1 MTTKFSS
8 NSFISRMSY
17 KNLNHSALRAMLV
30 ILLFALSI
38 GNAWAGGGGNS
49 TYKAQVNVSVA
60 SASPT
65 GAGTVYVSTANNY
78 PEGDNTKSTST
89 STTAGVSQSKE
100 ASDAPT
106 FTFYV
111 KAVPNQGYYMQS
123 WAFGSWT
130 SAPGSTTTATSQ
142 SGTVKGTTGTATAT
156 AAATF
161 ASVKVTAAPADVNI
175 NAENPSAT
183 YPDAAGSVVGFTLNG
198 SNATNDY
205 TTGGE
210 GDSRWVITA
219 WPTRASSTNIT
230 FNYKFVGNGSYGA
243 DNRTIVKTVTL
254 KGYVDETVKTCT
266 LTAKYPNP
274 KVIGGVNQEI
284 FTTYK
289 AAADQETVTKTAA
302 FDVLYGD
309 NANNFTAAFSGAT
322 GGGAWTITGISVDQA
337 NQKATVTYTFNG
349 NKVPGV
355 HQATLTLTANDCHG
369 WNNTSAA
376 GSSSAAIT
384 ITATNEQESDY
395 DARVIA
401 ADGVTELYKGAWAT
415 AWTTA
420 NTAANAGCTLQV
432 LRNVTGGSLN
442 ANQTV
447 TNTFTLDL
455 NGKVLSAKYN
465 GSIIYLNTAGKTLT
479 IKDSKTGGR
488 IENVN
493 NAYAGAAYLS
503 NVAAGNLILES
514 GTLYCENKGASGR
527 RAVGIYNQ
535 AGTTVTMN
543 GGKIEVHGYNNSQGV
558 LQTSNKNNNTSF
570 TMNGGE
576 IEVDGYQ
583 DIYGVSAPG
592 KVNINDGTINVT
604 ATYNNCRG
612 ITLSAAASA
621 TAADCYWGTL
631 TMKGGTI
638 NSTCTANA
646 DGTRSAYGVLFDCS
660 NAAMGTAVA
669 TDGSHANKAAST
681 GTIEN
686 ATINVSTLG
695 RYAYGVIAYGSY
707 QSKTDHY
714 DVIQI
719 KNTKIDVTSQYYYTY
734 GVYAT
739 GGVNSTH
746 GAIYF
751 ANIELTDCDV
761 TATTTK
767 NHTAYAVWATTA
779 ANTIYKNVQPNYYGE
794 YAGGATVTVNSG
806 TYTANTGTTN
816 AYAIGTSARAK
827 TTYDSETNVSA
838 ERKLGGNAE
847 GYATLN
853 IHGGTFRANAGT
865 TTSRAVSNGGNCT
878 IDGGEFYAMSGTT
891 TADGIYTISGKL
903 KASGVKIEASAT
915 TTVYG
920 IRVDVSD
927 IPVGNQ
933 AWTGFTY
940 YGDAELNNCEVTATA
955 RTGATAYGVYVNAKA
970 VLYEEAKFE
979 AQKTSSSWSDD
990 TYTIYKAVSPIGEA
1004 FKAEGKLA
1012 VNGGTYTVTAAT
1024 TTANGIFL
1032 NAQCAV
1038 NKAAVATPVATIK
1051 NAKIVAKTNGT
1062 TYAYGIQSY
1071 GDITV
1076 DGCDITV
1083 APKTTT
1089 GYGILMQ
1096 NKKAVVTNTTI
1107 DVKGTTTVYGLY
1119 ANAAINDTHGNPW
1132 VGELELGEGNNVTV
1146 AATSGNAAHAI
1157 TLIATKRNI
1166 AKGGAFDGDYAVAT
1180 TAHVT
1185 GGSYKATATGTTSYV
1200 LNLSAEQV
1208 QGDVKAAP
1216 SCTIEGGKFWALATG
1231 GTTGI
1236 CSTNGVT
1243 GNILFK
1249 GGVYNVNTTL
1259 SKHIPDGY
1267 EEVPLAEERPEYTEG
1282 YRYEVAEEGMHGIYV
1297 CKIGST
1303 KYKSLEEALQVVA
1316 SGQTIVMIANYTMAT
1331 PGDYVLPAGANLLV
1345 PRISTQTA
1353 IETKYDNIVKY
1364 NEYTTPSAYL
1374 TLTFASGVRLDVK
1387 GTIQVAS
1394 LISSKGQMNGTNG
1407 APYGPHGKIILQENS
1422 QLILENGA
1430 KLYAW
1435 GFVTGAGSIDA
1446 KKGSIVYES
1455 MQIRDWRGGT
1465 NTSNIYRSVFP
1476 FNQYFFQNIES
1487 KIRFRPGSKEIVNGT
1502 VNASSSAHTVS
1513 ATIIGTSDALF
1524 LMNDADVS
1532 EDTWVQK
1539 SYDFSTDYQ
1548 VYEVNSAAQLSNLIV
1563 SGLPII
1569 GSVNS
1574 ANYTLPLTNNMC
1586 IHLLSGKLEV
1596 VQDVLLQPGVIME
1609 IDKEARCIMKS
1620 GKKMYV
1626 QDSED
1631 TQIYDGSRPF
1641 NTVAYTPQGSVA
1653 GKRTLQDASI
1663 NMHGTFEFNGYLY
1676 TSEHGANIFST
1687 NEDAGTIIFK
1697 NSSPSNSNLSICNT
1711 GGTIVTKTF
1720 TTPQLKNAD
1729 GETPAFTSTS
1739 GSVANDEYAYY
1750 LNQWRKWVSSDC
1762 FTIDKTNNSNWK
1774 YYIKPSEYVQVTSQT
1789 PDAAHLHHDAATGNR
1804 NFVWDA
1810 DCLWWEVETT
1820 PTAEG
1825 YYKSINADSNGK
1837 YNYYYYNSSAG
1848 CWDIKTITVTWNV
1861 NGTNTN
1867 YSVGYGTKPQWLGA
1881 VPTKTS
1887 SSSDYVWRWD
1897 GWTKG
1902 SDATLLSNDDLPVV
1916 TENTTFTA
1924 HFYEK
1929 YYEYNITFKNSDGT
1943 VLDSRNWRK
1952 GITPSYDGTPEKAPT
1967 VSEIYTFNGT
1977 WTPNITTVSG
1987 AAEYVANYTS
1997 SPRPY
2002 EVRFLNFDNSE
2013 LETKNVNH
2021 GSHPTYTGAEPTRT
2035 GTPAFSYEFKGWKL
2049 QSTGAEYAK
2058 GATLPAVAGTQT
2070 YIAQYNQVEV
2080 RYPVTFVI
2088 DPDNH
2093 SLDVV
2098 KEYKSGQTPSYTG
2111 TPTKASTAEYEYTFK
2126 AWNPAIV
2133 PVVDAGATYTATY
2146 TQTKRKYLIQFVDA
2160 DDFDNTPI
2168 TSSLVEYGATP
2179 DEPDMSNKQTA
2190 GYNYTFTGWTP
2201 TLASVT
2207 GAQTYKAVYTVTP
2220 RTDIAYTVKH
2230 WQQNIN
2236 DNDYTEVLADRQ
2248 MPKGT
2253 VGQPTIAEA
2262 KTYTGFTAQPFEQA
2276 LVEAGG
2282 VTEINI
2288 YYNRNTFTITW
2299 MDGDDHIV
2307 ETDLQVRYG
2316 AMPHYDGETPTKT
2329 ATDQYDYTFTNWA
2342 PTLATVT
2349 EDATYTA
2356 QFSNNTRSYPVTWVD
2371 GNGETLTT
2379 TNVLYGAAPEYD
2391 GATPTKTATA
2401 QYTYTFNNHW
2411 SPEITDETV
2420 ITGPMTYT
2428 AQFDS
2433 ELNSYT
2439 ITWIDGDGETLKT
2452 EELDYGLTPAYSGE
2466 TPTKTATAQYTYTF
2480 NSTWYPAVTSV
2491 VDDQTYTA
2499 QFDATVNKYLIYFVD
2514 GDDNTLANP
2523 AAADNQWEYGT
2534 MPSYTG
2540 DTPTKTATAQYTYSF
2555 NGWDAIFAAVTED
2568 ATYTAQFNSTI
2579 REYAITFAN
2588 VDGYGHSETINV
2600 AYGETPVCPVT
2611 PVKVDGSKAYE
2622 FDHWDNAIV
2631 PVTGEATYTAY
2642 FKSVYTERTQTITW
2656 LNENGTT
2663 FDQTIVVYGT
2673 VPNHVGPT
2681 KAATAEWTYT
2691 FTGWTPTPVAATTD
2705 ATYTATFSQTKNSYT
2720 ITWLNDD
2727 NSLIDETVVE
2737 YGVVPTHADP
2747 TKAATAEYTY
2757 TFTGWTPAIVSVTG
2771 NATYKATFS
2780 STKNSYT
2787 IHWLNDDNSEI
2798 DQTTVEYGVVPTHA
2812 NPTKAADVQYTY
2824 TFTGWTPEVVA
2835 VTGETYYQAQ
2845 FTPTLRQ
2852 YTVTWVIDGVSTSEQ
2867 LDYGTTP
2874 THADPSKPA
2883 TAQYTY
2889 TFTGWDKVIVPVA
2902 GDVTYTAQ
2910 FSSTVNKY
2918 IITWDINGVTT
2929 TEQLEYGETPSH
2941 ADATKEPTTE
2951 KVFTFSGWS
2960 PAITTVT
2967 QDQTYTAQFNESP
2980 RPYTIT
2986 WVINGVSTTNQVT
2999 YGSMPTHE
3007 EPEKVV
3013 DNCSYPFDSWS
3024 PAIVPVSGDATY
3036 TAVFSDDCTMNNFFV
3051 VFQNYDGTPLYAYE
3065 VAGGVTPVYDG
3076 EEPKKAGEDFS
3087 GWSPKLGAISDHM
3100 VYTAQFA
3107 TPAFEAERIR
3117 NGERVSTG
3125 TWATML
3131 SEANQAANAGSTIKL
3146 HKNVTAT
3153 NNSTISQNMTIDLNG
3168 CTISCTTNAT
3178 SNTRLFY
3185 LNSAVTLTIDDSMG
3199 GGMISYTGTN
3209 AATYYAFYLNNTNS
3223 KLNVNGGIISV
3234 NATYQA
3240 TSWYYDDGNAAAVY
3254 LYQTNST
3261 VNIYGGELIATAVGY
3276 AYAIAHRSTR
3286 YGYANISG
3294 GKIKAT
3300 TAIFQNPSTGRD
3312 KLSGGYYS
3320 VDPGNNTGWNANI
3333 TIATGYQK
3341 VQITNAT
3348 VDPEYNNGYTYKVVK
3363 AANQTCTVTWKQDD
3377 GTQIS
3382 QTTVTS
3388 GGTPT
3393 YNGSTPAKAGGDLH
3407 QYEFAGW
3414 NPTLTAIQND
3424 ATYTATYHLYVKV
3437 TWMDGNNVP
3446 IYSSWVKYG
3455 ETPLYM
3461 GGVVP
3466 TKESSATTNY
3476 TFNGT
3481 WSPEIGPVTKP
3492 TTFRAQFDE
3501 SVRTYTITFA
3511 NLDGN
3516 NTKQQVGQFAYGA
3529 TPICTETP
3537 LKEEGGKAYEFLGW
3551 SPAIVP
3557 VTADATYT
3565 ATFSETPSLTVYTI
3579 TWKDDE
3585 GNTIETTKVAEDEL
3599 PTHVAPVKANTDE
3612 YTYTFTGWSPAVV
3625 PATADA
3631 TYQATFSQTKN
3642 KYTITFEDYDGT
3654 VIQSGLVEYGAAV
3667 VAPADPSRLGYS
3679 FDGWSPAITSVSGD
3693 ATYTATYTFLGKVAS
3708 VTTTAN
3714 VTTYYTT
3721 WDAALSAANSNAGC
3735 TLRIY
3740 TDIVL
3745 STSQTISQAMTLD
3758 LNGCKISYTTNST
3771 SDNTLFVVTASLTID
3786 DSMGGGKIYLEGSGN
3801 TNYQAIVANGEGA
3814 VNVYGGTIQTN
3825 ATNTGSSTYAIVVFM
3840 NAANST
3846 LNLYGGE
3853 LIASSN
3859 STSWAVYFSYTQSGS
3874 YWNPTYTYYG
3884 YGNIYGGKI
3893 KSGSRIFVNSQTDRL
3908 TLYGGYY
3915 SLDPQSNA
3923 NLTIPSGY
3931 AKTTVGNSE
3940 PEKEEGYNYKV
3951 IKSECIVIWKN
3962 YDGTT
3967 LETDEKVANGTT
3979 PTYDGATPTK
3989 PATAQYEY
3997 TFTGWSPEV
4006 SAATADITYTAQ
4018 FAETLRSYT
4027 ITWVDGDGG
4036 TLQTGEVEYGQVPAY
4051 TGLSTPTKTAT
4062 AEYSYIFNSTWS
4074 PTPYA
4079 VDKAQTYTAQFTP
4092 KKNKYNITWVDGDG
4106 NTLKTDKVEYGET
4119 PAYTGET
4126 PTKTE
4131 DANYTYTFN
4140 ETWSPAITSV
4150 TGDATYTAQFTPVS
4164 KETGFY
4170 VDIVDVD
4177 NSAKTLTLNASG
4189 WATSGWPY
4197 TVNGVIY
4204 GKNSTSGEVKYR
4216 EADRTLI
4223 LPYGDKTPGENF
4235 TITVKNKSSETV
4247 SLHSYTIP
4255 QEITSSTTLT
4265 TDQSKPIFV
4274 KGATL
4279 TIDGNISAQNI
4290 YVAPDAKLVV
4300 NSGKT
4305 LTADTVFFRT
4315 TPESAAELIYDG
4327 TISGKVYYTRIIKSK
4342 SGYFQFGLP
4351 LSCAISEVRL
4361 SNNGSAGYK
4370 TSSGW
4375 ILRYYDEAS
4384 RANNGP
4390 GENWATLDASASIA
4404 AGKGYEMFS
4413 GVDYYREFYFPVNLI
4428 ELSNS
4433 VSVAYTAGSQSVNN
4447 GWNVLVSPLTHTLS
4461 LTPKPEDITVNWMQ
4475 LDGSFEQENPA
4486 SIAPVKTFAYQA
4498 VKAGSIS
4505 FGESSMT
4512 VPTLAPRRRVT
4523 AAEEPTRIQW
4533 IHLDIANAEGEG
4545 DQTSVYSHPTRYE
4558 QTYKTGIDVA
4568 KQSLTASRAII
4579 YSSHAYGEMAFAGV
4593 ADSLLESGVA
4603 LTVYSPATQ
4612 ELTFSLRDNDWLNR
4626 MEHVWLI
4633 DKETG
4638 AKIDL
4643 LSSDYS
4649 YEAAEGTTRG
4659 RFFIQGQF
4667 KAPQI
4672 ATELEP
4678 TSDSSLKGREIR
4690 KVIINQKI
4698 FIEINGRLYD
4708 ATGKEVK
4715 R

>member
-1 MTTKFSS
+1 MTTKFSN

-30 ILLFALSI
+30 MLLFALSI

-100 ASDAPT
+100 ASEAPT

-111 KAVPNQGYYMQS
+111 KAVPNQGYYMKQ
-123 WAFGSWT
+123 WAFGNWT
-130 SAPGSTTTATSQ
+130 TAPASTTTATSQ

-161 ASVKVTAAPADVNI
+161 DHVKVTAAPADVTI
-175 NAENPSAT
+175 NAEDPSAT
-183 YPDAAGSVVGFTLNG
+183 YPDAAGVVVGFTLNG

-210 GDSRWVITA
+210 GDSRWSITA

-254 KGYVDETVKTCT
+254 KGYIDETVKTCT

-274 KVIGGVNQEI
+274 KVIGGENQEI

-289 AAADQETVTKTAA
+289 AAEDQVAVTKTAT
-302 FDVLYGD
+302 FDVVYAD

-322 GGGAWTITGISVDQA
+322 GGGAWTVTGISVDQT
-337 NQKATVTYTFNG
+337 NQKAIVTYTFNG
-349 NKVPGV
+349 NKVPGI
-355 HQATLTLTANDCHG
+355 HQVTLTLTAKDCHG
-369 WNNTSAA
+369 WNNASAA
-376 GSSSAAIT
+376 GSGSAAIT

-395 DARVIA
+395 DAVVIA
-401 ADGVTELYKGAWAT
+401 ADGVTPLYQGAWST
-415 AWTTA
+415 ALSTA
-420 NTAANAGCTLQV
+420 NTAANAGCTLRL
-432 LRNVTGGSLN
+432 LRDVSGLN

-455 NGKVLSAKYN
+455 NGKTLTGKYN
-465 GSIIYLNTAGKTLT
+465 GSIIYINKAGVTLT
-479 IKDSKTGGR
+479 VKDSKTGGKVQ
-488 IENVN
+488 NVN
-493 NAYAGAAYLS
+493 NTYAGTAYCVNLT
-503 NVAAGNLILES
+503 AGNLILES
-514 GTLYCENKGASGR
+514 GTLYCENKGANTR
-527 RAVGIYNQ
+527 VAVGVLQ
-535 AGTTVTMN
+535 KAGTTFTMN
-543 GGKIEVHGYNNSQGV
+543 GGKVESWGYNDSPTISQQSNS
-558 LQTSNKNNNTSF
+558 NNNTTF

-576 IEVDGYQ
+576 IEATGYNN
-583 DIYGVSAPG
+583 IYGIYAYG
-592 KVNINDGTINVT
+592 KVNINAGTINAT
-604 ATYNNCRG
+604 ATYSTSYGMR
-612 ITLSAAASA
+612 LMASASTTAAS
-621 TAADCYWGTL
+621 CYYATL

-638 NSTCTANA
+638 NSTCTADA
-646 DGTRSAYGVLFDCS
+646 DGSRPAYGLFFDCS
-660 NAAMGTAVA
+660 NAAMGTATA
-669 TDGSHANKAAST
+669 TDGSHGNKAAST

-695 RYAYGVIAYGSY
+695 RNAFGVRAYGSY
-707 QSKTDHY
+707 QSKTNHY

-719 KNTKIDVTSQYYYTY
+719 KNTKINATSKYYYTY
-734 GVYAT
+734 GVYADCGINGT
-739 GGVNSTH
+739 C
-746 GAIYF
+746 GAIYA
-751 ANIELTDCDV
+751 ANIELTDCEV

-767 NHTAYAVWATTA
+767 NHTAYCLWATTTYT
-779 ANTIYKNVQPNYYGE
+779 TIFKNVQPNYYGE
-794 YAGGATVTVNSG
+794 YAGGATITVNSG
-806 TYTANTGTTN
+806 TYTANTGTTT
-816 AYAIGTSARAK
+816 AYAIGTNARTK
-827 TTYDSETNVSA
+827 TIYDSETNVSA

-853 IHGGTFRANAGT
+853 IHGGKFYANAGT
-865 TTSRAVSNGGNCT
+865 NTSRAVSNGGNCT
-878 IDGGEFYAMSGTT
+878 IDGGEFYATSGTT

-903 KASGVKIEASAT
+903 KVSGVPITVSAT
-915 TTVYG
+915 GTAYG
-920 IRVDVSD
+920 VRVDCSD

-933 AWTGFTY
+933 PWTGYTY
-940 YGDAELNNCEVTATA
+940 YGDAELNNLTVNVQTRTADK
-955 RTGATAYGVYVNAKA
+955 AYGVFVNAKQN
-970 VLYEEAKFE
+970 LYTQAKLD
-979 AQKTSSSWSDD
+979 AQKTTSSWTDD
-990 TYTIYKAVSPIGEA
+990 TYTIYNAIFPGEMGIA
-1004 FKAEGKLA
+1004 CAGKLKID
-1012 VNGGTYTVTAAT
+1012 GGTYTVKAAT
-1024 TTANGIFL
+1024 SSAYGL
-1032 NAQCAV
+1032 YAV
-1038 NKAAVATPVATIK
+1038 TRAVSADKSASAAPESTIK
-1051 NAKIVAKTNGT
+1051 NAKFDIETLGT
-1062 TYAYGIQSY
+1062 STACGLQLGGPS
-1071 GDITV
+1071 TV
-1076 DGCDITV
+1076 DGCTINATTKTTSAYGMYVPSDIT
-1083 APKTTT
+1083 T
-1089 GYGILMQ
+1089 
-1096 NKKAVVTNTTI
+1096 VTNTKITAKATTATAYGI
-1107 DVKGTTTVYGLY
+1107 YGAASMSTAHGYDWHGNLVLGAGNDVTSTAAGGNTSYAIFLY
-1119 ANAAINDTHGNPW
+1119 ASKAA
-1132 VGELELGEGNNVTV
+1132 V
-1146 AATSGNAAHAI
+1146 TSGDFI
-1157 TLIATKRNI
+1157 
-1166 AKGGAFDGDYAVAT
+1166 GDYANGAEATITGGKYTATASGT
-1180 TAHVT
+1180 TAYAICLNAQTTQGSVYGRPTCTVT
-1185 GGSYKATATGTTSYV
+1185 GG
-1200 LNLSAEQV
+1200 
-1208 QGDVKAAP
+1208 
-1216 SCTIEGGKFWALATG
+1216 KFKGYATG
-1231 GTTGI
+1231 GTYGDI
-1236 CSTNGVT
+1236 NASGVV
-1243 GNILFK
+1243 GNCQLK
-1249 GGVYNVNTTL
+1249 GGIYTYNTNL
-1259 SKHIPDGY
+1259 SKYIAEGY

-1282 YRYEVAEEGMHGIYV
+1282 YRYEIAEAGMHGIYV
-1297 CKIGST
+1297 CKIGNT

-1316 SGQTIVMIANYTMAT
+1316 SGQTIIMIANYTMAT

-1465 NTSNIYRSVFP
+1465 HTSNIYSSVFP

-1502 VNASSSAHTVS
+1502 VNASSSAYTVS

-1524 LMNDADVS
+1524 LMDDADVS

-1563 SGLPII
+1563 SGLPLI

-1631 TQIYDGSRPF
+1631 TQSYNGSLPF
-1641 NTVAYTPQGSVA
+1641 NTVAYTPQGSVS
-1653 GKRTLQDASI
+1653 GKRKLKDASI

-1697 NSSPSNSNLSICNT
+1697 NSSPSNASLKICND
-1711 GGTIVTKTF
+1711 GGTIVSKTF

-1861 NGTNTN
+1861 NGTNTY

-2201 TLASVT
+2201 TITSVT

-2236 DNDYTEVLADRQ
+2236 DNDYTEVIADRQ

-2282 VTEINI
+2282 VTVIDI

-2316 AMPHYDGETPTKT
+2316 AMPHYDGGTPTKT
-2329 ATDQYDYTFTNWA
+2329 ATDQYEYTFVDWNPA
-2342 PTLATVT
+2342 LATVT

-2356 QFSNNTRSYPVTWVD
+2356 QFSNNTRSYPVTWLD

-2391 GATPTKTATA
+2391 GATPTKAATA

-2480 NSTWYPAVTSV
+2480 NSKWYPAVTSV

-2514 GDDNTLANP
+2514 GDGNTLANP

-2540 DTPTKTATAQYTYSF
+2540 ATPTKTATAQYTYSF

-2568 ATYTAQFNSTI
+2568 ATYTAQFNSI
-2579 REYAITFAN
+2579 VREYAITFAN
-2588 VDGYGHSETINV
+2588 VDGYGHNETINV

-2622 FDHWDNAIV
+2622 FDHWDNAIM

-2642 FKSVYTERTQTITW
+2642 FKSEYTERTQTITW
-2656 LNENGTT
+2656 LNEDGTT

-2681 KAATAEWTYT
+2681 KDATAEWTYT
-2691 FTGWTPTPVAATTD
+2691 FTGWTPAPVAATTD
-2705 ATYTATFSQTKNSYT
+2705 ATYKATFSQTKNSYT

-2747 TKAATAEYTY
+2747 TKATTPEYTY

-2798 DQTTVEYGVVPTHA
+2798 DYTTVEYGVVPTHA

-2874 THADPSKPA
+2874 THADPTKPA

-2986 WVINGVSTTNQVT
+2986 WIINGVSTTDQVA
-2999 YGSMPTHE
+2999 YGATPTHE
-3007 EPEKVV
+3007 EPEKVI

-3024 PAIVPVSGDATY
+3024 PAITSVTGDATY
-3036 TAVFSDDCTMNNFFV
+3036 TAVFSDDCTMNNFLV
-3051 VFQNYDGTPLYAYE
+3051 VFQNYDGTPLYATE
-3065 VAGGVTPVYDG
+3065 VAGGVTPVYGG
-3076 EEPKKAGEDFS
+3076 EEPTKAGEDFS
-3087 GWSPKLGAISDHM
+3087 GWSPALGAISDHT

-3107 TPAFEAERIR
+3107 TPAFEAERIK
-3117 NGERVSTG
+3117 NGVRVSTG
-3125 TWATML
+3125 TWADML

-3146 HKNVTAT
+3146 HKNVDVTT
-3153 NNSTISQNMTIDLNG
+3153 YQEFSNNTTLDLNG
-3168 CTISCTTNAT
+3168 CTISRT
-3178 SNTRLFY
+3178 
-3185 LNSAVTLTIDDSMG
+3185 
-3199 GGMISYTGTN
+3199 YTGTQNSPLIYVNN
-3209 AATYYAFYLNNTNS
+3209 AALTLDDSKGGGKIYFQGTSAANNYYYRAIWVQGNSASLTINGGTIEASAPNTKSGWSTYYGNAIAVFLNSSNS
-3223 KLNVNGGIISV
+3223 SAPKLYINGGEILV
-3234 NATYQA
+3234 TNVAGNGYA
-3240 TSWYYDDGNAAAVY
+3240 VYFANTSYGNAY
-3254 LYQTNST
+3254 
-3261 VNIYGGELIATAVGY
+3261 IYGGKL
-3276 AYAIAHRSTR
+3276 
-3286 YGYANISG
+3286 
-3294 GKIKAT
+3294 KAT
-3300 TAIFQNPSTGRD
+3300 SAIFYNTRTARTT
-3312 KLSGGYYS
+3312 LSGGYYS
-3320 VDPGNNTGWNANI
+3320 KDPGTQL
-3333 TIATGYQK
+3333 TIANGYQK

-3424 ATYTATYHLYVKV
+3424 ATYMATYHLYVKV
-3437 TWMDGNNVP
+3437 TWMDGNDVP

-3501 SVRTYTITFA
+3501 SVRTYSITFA

-3529 TPICTETP
+3529 TPVCTETP

-3551 SPAIVP
+3551 SPEITT
-3557 VTADATYT
+3557 VTGDATYT
-3565 ATFSETPSLTVYTI
+3565 ARFSDTPSLTVYTI

-3599 PTHVAPVKANTDE
+3599 PTHAAPVKANTDE
-3612 YTYTFTGWSPAVV
+3612 YTYTFTGWTPTIV

-3859 STSWAVYFSYTQSGS
+3859 RTSWAVYFSYTQSGS
-3874 YWNPTYTYYG
+3874 NWNPTYTFYG

-3967 LETDEKVANGTT
+3967 LETDEKVAYGAT

-4533 IHLDIANAEGEG
+4533 IHLDILNADGEG

-4558 QTYKTGIDVA
+4558 QAYKTGIDVA

-4579 YSSHAYGEMAFAGV
+4579 YSSHAYGDMAFAGV

-4633 DKETG
+4633 DNETG

-4672 ATELEP
+4672 ATDIQNGQSGEVQS
-4678 TSDSSLKGREIR
+4678 TKAR
-4690 KVIINQKI
+4690 KLMINQKI